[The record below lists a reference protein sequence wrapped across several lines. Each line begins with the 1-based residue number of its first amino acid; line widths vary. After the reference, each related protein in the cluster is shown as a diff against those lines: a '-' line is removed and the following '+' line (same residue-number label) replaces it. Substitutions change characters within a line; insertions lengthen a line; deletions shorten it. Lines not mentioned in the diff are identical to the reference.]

1 MTTVPERG
9 VFAGLV
15 QGTQDLVTVV
25 APLGSVPVLLSGA
38 KDGTI
43 AVWDVRQ
50 STVAMTLVGCTR
62 GEQEDNTVMVR
73 AASHLQGCNWAWQP
87 FKEYLKIVKVEGVLF
102 ETPAHSPRILGVC
115 THFVLVDCE
124 GCLLP
129 TREEAPESQHE

>member
-9 VFAGLV
+9 VIAGLV

-62 GEQEDNTVMVR
+62 GAQEDNTAMVR
-73 AASHLQGCNWAWQP
+73 AASHLQGCKCAWQP
-87 FKEYLKIVKVEGVLF
+87 FEEYLKTVKVEGVLF
-102 ETPAHSPRILGVC
+102 KIPAHSP
-115 THFVLVDCE
+115 
-124 GCLLP
+124 
-129 TREEAPESQHE
+129 